1 MLNTIKR
8 LEVRIQELQDQLY
21 GLMSSQAE
29 GGAGAQLRFGELSL
43 EVQAIRPPAHHL
55 PPSLFYIPQA
65 VLNWSPD
72 EEMPPQLRLHL
83 WVSLRDLL
91 HIWLSLLA
99 LNFPTPQLA
108 SLHSQSVAVRP
119 RSLYTTSPAAH
130 HVPFT

>member
-43 EVQAIRPPAHHL
+43 DVQAIRPPAHHL
-55 PPSLFYIPQA
+55 AASLFYIPQA

-83 WVSLRDLL
+83 WVSHRDLL
-91 HIWLSLLA
+91 HPA

-108 SLHSQSVAVRP
+108 SLRSPSVAIRS

-130 HVPFT
+130 YVPFT